1 MERPDHLPL
10 VTVSV
15 LEREHEEMVSDFT
28 FFNFAFWKLLLSKNP
43 RSHGK
48 SSGEVAQY
56 NAQARWRRRWAD
68 QSLLCPLN
76 YFFKRVR
83 GQVVFCR
90 EASLFVIMMLPVL
103 PFLWYFSMSSEAL
116 DSTPRLEVNLD
127 EEGLVH
133 TRALGLALALLSG
146 VLMTV
151 YSRCPRTIF
160 MFSELWT
167 CHL

>member
-1 MERPDHLPL
+1 M
-10 VTVSV
+10 
-15 LEREHEEMVSDFT
+15 
-28 FFNFAFWKLLLSKNP
+28 
-43 RSHGK
+43 
-48 SSGEVAQY
+48 
-56 NAQARWRRRWAD
+56 
-68 QSLLCPLN
+68 
-76 YFFKRVR
+76 
-83 GQVVFCR
+83 FCR
-90 EASLFVIMMLPVL
+90 EASLFVIMMLHVL

-160 MFSELWT
+160 MFSEL
-167 CHL
+167 

>member
-1 MERPDHLPL
+1 M
-10 VTVSV
+10 
-15 LEREHEEMVSDFT
+15 
-28 FFNFAFWKLLLSKNP
+28 
-43 RSHGK
+43 
-48 SSGEVAQY
+48 
-56 NAQARWRRRWAD
+56 
-68 QSLLCPLN
+68 
-76 YFFKRVR
+76 
-83 GQVVFCR
+83 FCR

-151 YSRCPRTIF
+151 YSRCPRTRMATF
-160 MFSELWT
+160 MFSEL
-167 CHL
+167 